1 MTYAAFIQK
10 WTDAEKTPTPVAA
23 DDLAAAERRLGV
35 ALPKAYRDALLQFGA
50 ASAKLELLDIVAE
63 RGLATGDI
71 QDFMTDDEIVA
82 ATETWRQLGLPRDC
96 IAFARDS
103 GGDLYCF
110 RRGGDAVWCWDVGA
124 RALDKVAP
132 RFADWIAAFCAIDAV
147 EA

>member
-10 WTDAEKTPTPVAA
+10 WTDADKAPTPVAA

-35 ALPKAYRDALLQFGA
+35 AFPYSYRDALLQFGA
-50 ASAKLELLDIVAE
+50 ASASLDLLDIVAE
-63 RGLATGDI
+63 RGLASGDV
-71 QDFMTDDEIVA
+71 QDFMTEDEIVA

-110 RRGGDAVWCWDVGA
+110 RRGGDAVWVWEIEA
-124 RALDKVAP
+124 RGLEKVAP
-132 RFADWIAAFCAIDAV
+132 SFAAWIEEFCAIDA
-147 EA
+147 